1 MYLCT
6 QILKMNPTLR
16 TFLLAGICIAS
27 LLCAFSQTKDYIFK
41 PDSVAAAQWADSVLQ
56 TLSVKEKFGQLMI
69 VRTYSNKDEAEYA
82 AIDKMIDD
90 CKIGGVL
97 FFQGDVRSQAALTD
111 RWQSKSTV
119 PLFVSIDGETGLGM
133 RLSDAMRFPNA
144 MTMGAVADEKTIYDA
159 GVEIGRQCRMLGL
172 QINYA
177 PVADVNVNPR
187 NPVIGSRSFGEK
199 PENVAK
205 KAAAY
210 AKGMQSQGVIA
221 VAKHFPGHGDTE
233 TDSHHTLP
241 VINHQRSRLEKIEL
255 EPFRYMI
262 QEGVAGIMLAHLN
275 IPALEA
281 KQKPSSLSFD
291 IGTKLLQNEM
301 GFNGLVMTDGLDMS
315 GVTSYAKAGAVEV
328 AAFLAGNDILLIPPK
343 PYTAFDSLMK
353 AYDSKRITEEEL
365 DKRCRKVLYYKALY
379 GLSQYTPINPSD
391 MEYLLNPSSASIE
404 QIYREAATVLIND
417 NAIPLNLRDIHKTI
431 IITYG
436 NDKGN
441 FVDEWKN
448 FGPVRSISYEDLMQS
463 KDSLKAIEVV
473 VAAVFAGGR
482 GDGTYGISQNYIN
495 HIRAIAQKKRVILV
509 LYASPYSLR
518 LFERSNVKGLVMG
531 YENQPFA
538 TSAIPRILC
547 GEVEAKGRFPISAGD
562 FKAGDGITITPK
574 STLRSALE
582 NEVKVNSVYLQKIDS
597 LARLGIEK
605 GAYPGCQILLAK
617 DGKVFYN
624 KPFGTFTYQSEEP
637 VSNETLYDAA
647 SLTKIVATT
656 SAIMKLV
663 EQEKINVNQTLG
675 YYLPFLKNSDKEKIV
690 IKDVLAHQSGLPAWI
705 PFYTKIENPEDVYA
719 TKYSTEYSVK
729 IANDMYMKP
738 QYIDTI
744 LNMIK
749 DCTLKSKKYLYSDL
763 GMILMGVIIAKQSG
777 MSFNDFLEKEIYG
790 KMNLATI
797 GYNPLERFPRE
808 KITPTEDDTTWRNQ
822 WIQGY
827 VHDMAAAMFGGV
839 CGNAGIFSNAWDIG
853 AMMQMF
859 LQNGFYNGQHIL
871 KQTIVADFSKQQF
884 PLNDNRRGL
893 GFDKPLYNST
903 KSPVCAS
910 ASKSSFGHSGF
921 TGCLAWADPANGLI
935 FVFLSNR
942 ICPSSEN
949 RKITDMNLRTLIHQA
964 AYDALKN

>member
-1 MYLCT
+1 
-6 QILKMNPTLR
+6 
-16 TFLLAGICIAS
+16 
-27 LLCAFSQTKDYIFK
+27 
-41 PDSVAAAQWADSVLQ
+41 WADSVLQ

-69 VRTYSNKDEAEYA
+69 VRTYSNKNESDYA
-82 AIDKMIDD
+82 AIDKMIAD
-90 CKIGGVL
+90 CKIGGIL
-97 FFQGDVRSQAALTD
+97 FFQGDIRSQAVLTD

-144 MTMGAVADEKTIYDA
+144 VVMGAVSDEKTVYNA

-199 PENVAK
+199 PENAAK

-221 VAKHFPGHGDTE
+221 VAKHFPGHGDTD

-241 VINHQRSRLEKIEL
+241 VINHQRSRLDKVEL
-255 EPFRYMI
+255 EPFRHI
-262 QEGVAGIMLAHLN
+262 IKEGVDGIMLAHLN

-291 IGTKLLQNEM
+291 IATKLLQDEM

-343 PYTAFDSLMK
+343 PYVALDSLMK
-353 AYDSKRITEEEL
+353 AYDGKRITEEEL
-365 DKRCRKVLYYKALY
+365 DKKCRKVLYYKALY
-379 GLSQYTPINPSD
+379 GLSQYTPIDSAAI
-391 MEYLLNPSSASIE
+391 EYVLNPSSVSIE
-404 QIYREAATVLIND
+404 QVYREAATVLIND
-417 NAIPLNLRDIHKTI
+417 NAIPLNLRDIHKTL

-448 FGPVRSISYEDLMQS
+448 FGPFRSVSYENLMQS
-463 KDSLKAIEVV
+463 KDSLKSVDVV
-473 VAAVFAGGR
+473 IAAVFAGGR
-482 GDGTYGISQNYIN
+482 GDGSYGISQNYIN
-495 HIRAIAQKKRVILV
+495 HIRATAQKKRVILV

-538 TSAIPRILC
+538 TSAVPRILC
-547 GEVEAKGRFPISAGD
+547 GEIGAKGRLPVSAGD
-562 FKAGDGITITPK
+562 FKAGDGITLTPK
-574 STLRSALE
+574 SVLRLALE
-582 NEVKVNSVYLQKIDS
+582 NEVKVNPIYLEKIDS
-597 LARLGIEK
+597 LALLGIEV

-624 KPFGTFTYQSEEP
+624 KSFGTYSYQTEDP
-637 VSNETLYDAA
+637 ILNETLYDAA

-656 SAIMKLV
+656 AAVMKLV

-675 YYLPFLKNSDKEKIV
+675 YYLPYLKDSDKEGIV
-690 IKDVLAHQSGLPAWI
+690 IKDVLAHQAGFPAWI
-705 PFYTKIENPEDVYA
+705 PFFNKVKNTKEVYA
-719 TKYSTEYSVK
+719 DKYSTEYSVK
-729 IANDMYMKP
+729 VAEDKYMKP

-744 LNMIK
+744 LNMIR
-749 DCTLKSKKYLYSDL
+749 DCNLKPKKYLYSDL

-777 MSFNDFLEKEIYG
+777 MSFNDFLEKEVYG

-797 GYNPLERFPRE
+797 GYNPLERFPKE
-808 KITPTEDDTTWRNQ
+808 KIAPTENDSTWRRQ
-822 WIQGY
+822 WIHGH

-839 CGNAGIFSNAWDIG
+839 CGNAGIFSNAWDVG

-859 LQNGFYNGQHIL
+859 LQNGFYNGKQVL
-871 KQTIVADFSKQQF
+871 KQTIVADFTKQQF

-893 GFDKPLYNST
+893 GFDKPLYNSA
-903 KSPVCAS
+903 KSPVCSA
-910 ASKSSFGHSGF
+910 ASKGSFGHSGF
-921 TGCLAWADPANGLI
+921 TGCLTWADPANGLVY
-935 FVFLSNR
+935 VFLSNR
-942 ICPSSEN
+942 ICPTSEN
-949 RKITDMNLRTLIHQA
+949 KLITEMKLRTLIHQA
-964 AYDALKN
+964 AYDALKK